1 MKKIVLG
8 AALIALSAGAAQ
20 AATGST
26 ATATGAASATVVA
39 PLKITHT
46 ASAAL
51 NFGTFTAGT
60 GGTVVVTAA
69 GAGSVTGDVGT
80 VNGNTNAADSFAVV
94 GDGTRSFNITTST
107 GNQVSTGGATPS
119 TMAFAVSTPASA
131 ALVAGAYTLNVGG
144 TLTVASA
151 QAAGAYTGSYTVTV
165 TYQ

>member
-1 MKKIVLG
+1 MKKIILG

-20 AATGST
+20 ADTGSTSTATGS
-26 ATATGAASATVVA
+26 ATATVVA
-39 PLKITHT
+39 PLKIVHPAT
-46 ASAAL
+46 AAL

-60 GGTVVVTAA
+60 GGTVVVTSA
-69 GAGSVTGDVGT
+69 GVGSVTGDVGT
-80 VNGNTNAADSFAVV
+80 VNGNANSADQFTVT

-107 GNQVSTGGATPS
+107 GNQVSTGGATPA
-119 TMAFAVSTPASA
+119 TMAFAVATPASA

-144 TLTVASA
+144 TLTVANN